1 MWHNSETNLLSIKS
15 GANGRSLDLDVTSH
29 QFYDHSQRLLPG
41 PVPRSQ
47 TSIRC
52 ESHLRIG
59 SAGGLKLFTKFNK
72 IYHRRGTRAHAENFI
87 VVNSLVH
94 SETGVLMKR
103 ERDGDDEG
111 TFVCNSDHLEGE
123 HTNHEEILPQ

>member
-52 ESHLRIG
+52 ESHLRIVLSG
-59 SAGGLKLFTKFNK
+59 RIEIIHK
-72 IYHRRGTRAHAENFI
+72 I
-87 VVNSLVH
+87 
-94 SETGVLMKR
+94 
-103 ERDGDDEG
+103 
-111 TFVCNSDHLEGE
+111 
-123 HTNHEEILPQ
+123 Q